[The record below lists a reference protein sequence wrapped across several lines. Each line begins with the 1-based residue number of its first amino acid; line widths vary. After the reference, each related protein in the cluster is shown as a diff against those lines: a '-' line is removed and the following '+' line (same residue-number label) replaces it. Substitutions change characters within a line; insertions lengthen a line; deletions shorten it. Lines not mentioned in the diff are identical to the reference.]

1 MTEPCYHCGAPVPAG
16 APWTITLD
24 GAVKPLCCPGC
35 EAVAHAIV
43 EGGLESYYRYRTELS
58 PRPADGRAK
67 AETWSAFDHPELQ
80 AQFVHP
86 RESDVSATLAVENIT
101 CAACAWLI
109 EHHLNALEGVTGSA
123 VNLTEHRLRI
133 SWDPAILAPS
143 QIFAEL
149 AAIGYEAI
157 PFEPDRALARQQ
169 REARMLVRRLIV
181 AAVGM
186 MQVVMFS
193 IPLYVAGPNELGD
206 NFFALFHWLSLL
218 LTTPVVAFSA
228 WPFFRAAANALAHR
242 RLTMEVPVAL
252 ALGLAYGAS
261 VYAMLNGQGDV
272 YFDSIAMFT
281 FFLLFSRYIEA
292 RTRRA
297 GGNALSRALPA
308 AALRLDDD
316 GAQRVVPASHLKFD
330 DRILVKPGATV
341 PADGIIEQGESSL
354 DESMLTG
361 EFLPVTRR
369 AGGRVI
375 GGSQNVENALTVRVT
390 HAGRESTIASVLDLT
405 DRASASRPRLA
416 RLADAIAHRFVLRL
430 LLVTLCVATAWLFID
445 PDRAFW
451 VTLSVL
457 VVTCPCAL
465 ALAAPTALATGH
477 TELYRRGV
485 LITRAD
491 ALEALAGVTR
501 VVFDKTGTLTRGE
514 MRLAA
519 TQPLGALSEI
529 RARQIAAAIE
539 AHSEH
544 PVASAFRPFRE
555 PALKACD
562 VVRHP
567 NQGLSAT
574 LDGERWRLG
583 RAAFAANDAI
593 TPPGPGQWLLL
604 SRQGA
609 DGAFAPGAWFRL
621 EDTLRDDAAD
631 TVANLQALGID
642 VELLSGDERAL
653 VEELANTLGM
663 ATWQARAT
671 PEEKLARIQ
680 ALQADGERVLMVGDG
695 INDVPVLAGANV
707 SLAMNGATD
716 LAQTRADALLLSPRL
731 ARVVEAL
738 LLARATRRV
747 MRQNI
752 AWSVAY
758 NGLALPLAALGFV
771 PPWLAALGMSF
782 SSLVV
787 VGNALRLKRGPRGS
801 RQPLPAHHW
810 EPA

>member
-1 MTEPCYHCGAPVPAG
+1 MSAACYHCGAPVPAG
-16 APWTITLD
+16 ASWTITLD
-24 GAVKPLCCPGC
+24 GAAKPLCCPGC

-43 EGGLESYYRYRTELS
+43 EGGLEGYYRYRTELS
-58 PRPADGRAK
+58 PRPADDRAR
-67 AETWSAFDHPELQ
+67 AETWTAFDHPELQ

-86 RESDVSATLAVENIT
+86 RERDVSATLAVENIT

-109 EHHLNALEGVTGSA
+109 EHHLNALEGITGSA
-123 VNLTEHRLRI
+123 VNLTEHRLRV

-143 QIFAEL
+143 HIFAEL
-149 AAIGYEAI
+149 AAIGYEAM
-157 PFEPDRALARQQ
+157 PFEPDRALARQK
-169 REARMLVRRLIV
+169 REARMSVRRLIV

-193 IPLYVAGPNELGD
+193 VPLYVAGPNELGD
-206 NFFALFHWLSLL
+206 HFFALFHWLSLS

-252 ALGLAYGAS
+252 ALMLAYGAS
-261 VYAMLNGQGDV
+261 VYAVFKGQGDV

-281 FFLLFSRYIEA
+281 FFLLLSRHIEA

-297 GGNALSRALPA
+297 GGNALSHALPA
-308 AALRLDDD
+308 AALRLEDD
-316 GAQRVVPASHLKFD
+316 GAERVVPASLLKAGE
-330 DRILVKPGATV
+330 RVRVNPGATV

-369 AGGRVI
+369 PGGRVI
-375 GGSQNVENALTVRVT
+375 GGSQNVENALIVRVT
-390 HAGRESTIASVLDLT
+390 HAGRESTINSVLDLT
-405 DRASASRPRLA
+405 DRAFAHRPRLA
-416 RLADAIAHRFVLRL
+416 RIADTMAHRFVLRL

-477 TELYRRGV
+477 AALYRRGV

-501 VVFDKTGTLTRGE
+501 VVFDKTGTLTHGE

-519 TQPLGALSEI
+519 TQTLGALSEPH
-529 RARQIAAAIE
+529 ARQIAAAIE

-544 PVASAFRPFRE
+544 PIASAFRPFRE
-555 PALKACD
+555 PALSACD

-567 NQGLSAT
+567 NQGLGAT
-574 LDGERWRLG
+574 LDGKRWRLG
-583 RAAFAANDAI
+583 RAAFAAGDI

-604 SRQGA
+604 SREGA
-609 DGAFAPGAWFRL
+609 DGAYIPSAWFRL
-621 EDTLRDDAAD
+621 EDTLRDDAAE
-631 TVANLQALGID
+631 TVARLQALGLD
-642 VELLSGDERAL
+642 VELLSGDERAP
-653 VEELANTLGM
+653 VQALAQTLGIT
-663 ATWQARAT
+663 TWQARAT

-680 ALQADGERVLMVGDG
+680 ALQTKGERVLMVGDG
-695 INDVPVLAGANV
+695 INDVPVLAGADV
-707 SLAMNGATD
+707 ALAMNGATD

-731 ARVVEAL
+731 VRVVEAL
-738 LLARATRRV
+738 SLARATRRV

-758 NGLALPLAALGFV
+758 NGLALPLAALGLV
-771 PPWLAALGMSF
+771 PPWLAALGMSL

-787 VGNALRLKRGPRGS
+787 VGNALRLKHGARGR
-801 RQPLPAHHW
+801 RQHLPAHHW